1 MLLEG
6 LLRGND
12 NVLNQSIRLS
22 LAAGP
27 ITPTT
32 TAAETNIIPISCIL
46 VDH

>member
-1 MLLEG
+1 MKWISNE
-6 LLRGND
+6 RGND
-12 NVLNQSIRLS
+12 DNACLS